1 MYLSYLVPGP
11 EPSMRQ
17 SIRSLPDD
25 SMLPPPM
32 SQSSAKQKSKTKR
45 RKCSKEE
52 EPSSSQS
59 SQSSMIRYNY
69 DKRKKQ
75 KCSKEQ
81 EEEPLQRVTPTN
93 SSATDDSSLIPNSQ
107 TSFLSECNVVEGKR
121 SRKKKSLMK
130 FISYN
135 SQECVDISSINV
147 QKGEKKIFN

>member
-1 MYLSYLVPGP
+1 
-11 EPSMRQ
+11 MRQ

-52 EPSSSQS
+52 EPSSQS

-121 SRKKKSLMK
+121 SRKKR
-130 FISYN
+130 
-135 SQECVDISSINV
+135 V
-147 QKGEKKIFN
+147 

>member
-1 MYLSYLVPGP
+1 
-11 EPSMRQ
+11 MRQ

-81 EEEPLQRVTPTN
+81 EEEPLERVTPTN
-93 SSATDDSSLIPNSQ
+93 STATDDSSLIPNSQ
-107 TSFLSECNVVEGKR
+107 TSFLISDCNVVEGKR
-121 SRKKKSLMK
+121 SRKK
-130 FISYN
+130 
-135 SQECVDISSINV
+135 
-147 QKGEKKIFN
+147 IF